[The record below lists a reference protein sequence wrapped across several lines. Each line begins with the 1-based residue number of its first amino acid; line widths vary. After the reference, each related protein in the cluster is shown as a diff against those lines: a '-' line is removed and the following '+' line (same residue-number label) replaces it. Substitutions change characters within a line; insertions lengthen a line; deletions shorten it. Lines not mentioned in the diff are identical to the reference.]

1 MESNKEIIMGDKFKK
16 LYQRIYRS
24 EILHVKALGEMI
36 GYGNLMDIAS
46 ILWAEQLKRD
56 GLPDSG
62 AFYSTIISEIKEGK
76 LKDTLIEERFQ
87 KIQYYKML
95 GIWEQEGKE

>member
-1 MESNKEIIMGDKFKK
+1 MDKCDE
-16 LYQRIYRS
+16 IYRH
-24 EILHVKALGEMI
+24 EVLHVKALGEMI

-56 GLPDSG
+56 GFPDSG
-62 AFYSTIISEIKEGK
+62 AFYATIISEIKEGE

-87 KIQYYKML
+87 KIEYYKTL
-95 GIWEQEGKE
+95 GIWEQEG

>member
-1 MESNKEIIMGDKFKK
+1 MAESDE
-16 LYQRIYRS
+16 IYRH

-56 GLPDSG
+56 GFSDSG
-62 AFYSTIISEIKEGK
+62 AFYATIISEIKEGR
-76 LKDTLIEERFQ
+76 LKDTLIEERCQ
-87 KIQYYKML
+87 KIEYYKML
-95 GIWEQEGKE
+95 GIWEKEE